1 MLEILSKNNQKIKD
15 ACALKMKKVRSEKRL
30 FLMEG
35 IKNFDMALK
44 YGKVKQVFTTI
55 GLPKIK
61 QDVEAYRVNDE
72 VLRKLAN
79 SDNPEGI
86 VFVCEQLEPRKD
98 KNDYH
103 KIVYLD
109 QINDPGNLGTIL
121 RTAVA
126 FNYDAVILKPGF
138 KNKICIIYSLFP
150 VLKRGF
156 SLFFEIL
163 RHRILFADLPKDILS
178 GTLPVEGFRFC
189 SYEKR
194 KETRLLWKAR
204 TTKKR
209 KTALPAGRRKNSPLR
224 SAAKMRPL
232 RKRRRRTVSNRSP
245 RSPFP
250 A

>member
-1 MLEILSKNNQKIKD
+1 MLEILSKNNKKVKD
-15 ACALKMKKVRSEKRL
+15 ACALKLKKVRTEKHL

-61 QDVEAYRVNDE
+61 QDVEAYHVNDE

-98 KNDYH
+98 KKDYH
-103 KIVYLD
+103 RIVYLD

-126 FNYDAVILKPGF
+126 FNYDAVILSKSSVDLYNEKVVAASKGSIFMIDAFYDDINNYIDKYQIIASALDDAVSLESVKKPKDFVLVLG
-138 KNKICIIYSLFP
+138 NESHGVSEE
-150 VLKRGF
+150 VLKLANTVVKIDMNDNID
-156 SLFFEIL
+156 SLNVAVAGAIL
-163 RHRILFADLPKDILS
+163 MNYFK
-178 GTLPVEGFRFC
+178 
-189 SYEKR
+189 
-194 KETRLLWKAR
+194 
-204 TTKKR
+204 
-209 KTALPAGRRKNSPLR
+209 
-224 SAAKMRPL
+224 
-232 RKRRRRTVSNRSP
+232 
-245 RSPFP
+245 
-250 A
+250 

>member
-15 ACALKMKKVRSEKRL
+15 ACALKLKKVRTEKHL

-61 QDVEAYRVNDE
+61 QDIEAYRVNDE

-98 KNDYH
+98 KKDYH

-126 FNYDAVILKPGF
+126 FNYDAVILSKSSVDLYNEKVVAASKGSIFMIDAFYDDINNYTDKYQIIASALDDAVSLESVKKPKDFVLVLG
-138 KNKICIIYSLFP
+138 NESHGVSEE
-150 VLKRGF
+150 VLKLANTVVKIDMNDNID
-156 SLFFEIL
+156 SLNVAIAGGIL
-163 RHRILFADLPKDILS
+163 MNYFK
-178 GTLPVEGFRFC
+178 
-189 SYEKR
+189 
-194 KETRLLWKAR
+194 
-204 TTKKR
+204 
-209 KTALPAGRRKNSPLR
+209 
-224 SAAKMRPL
+224 
-232 RKRRRRTVSNRSP
+232 
-245 RSPFP
+245 
-250 A
+250 